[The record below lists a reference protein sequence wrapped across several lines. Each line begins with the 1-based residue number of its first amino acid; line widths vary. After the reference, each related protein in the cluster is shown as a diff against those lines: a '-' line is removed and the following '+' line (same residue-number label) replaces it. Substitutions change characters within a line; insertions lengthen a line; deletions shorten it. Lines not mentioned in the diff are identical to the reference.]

1 MLDQLAEF
9 FTKVIKFTNSDL
21 EGPFEGTIVNF
32 GLLYREALKI
42 EGLNDEE
49 TTQVAVG
56 VMRLASLYAVTLP
69 DMSEEQRTEAKA
81 AIAEIVTGA
90 NQELVENLFNLA
102 VDSIAWGKQVNDT
115 VNSLIAAATPAEGQ

>member
-42 EGLNDEE
+42 K
-49 TTQVAVG
+49 V
-56 VMRLASLYAVTLP
+56 
-69 DMSEEQRTEAKA
+69 
-81 AIAEIVTGA
+81 
-90 NQELVENLFNLA
+90 
-102 VDSIAWGKQVNDT
+102 
-115 VNSLIAAATPAEGQ
+115 